1 MGTEAR
7 EIARLIGEELE
18 LKSPEE
24 ITAEIQEELA
34 QFRFIKR
41 IERSIHK
48 VKVTVEWET

>member
-24 ITAEIQEELA
+24 LTEEIKAELA
-34 QFRFIKR
+34 PFRMILVPD
-41 IERSIHK
+41 RSVRK

>member
-7 EIARLIGEELE
+7 EIADLIGGELE
-18 LKSPEE
+18 LKTPEE
-24 ITAEIQEELA
+24 LTEQIREALA
-34 QFRFIKR
+34 PFRFIKR